1 MQEVKREL
9 RKQLIARRKAMSEAE
24 KIQADESIFAQIKP
38 FLEKASA
45 VLTYVSTEIEVD
57 TRRIMEFCFERGIPV
72 AVPVSGDTEL
82 SFYEIRS
89 FSELSEGRFGIL
101 EPANRSETFSAD
113 SDALCIVP
121 ALCADGNGARLG
133 YGRGYYDRFLSRFN
147 GKSIILCYSDFKM
160 SVPTEPHDK
169 RCAMTIFDI

>member
-1 MQEVKREL
+1 MQEVKRAL
-9 RKQLIARRKAMSEAE
+9 RKQLIARRKAMNTEE
-24 KIQADESIFAQIKP
+24 KSFADESIFAQIKP

-57 TRRIMEFCFERGIPV
+57 TRRVIDFCFERGIPV

-101 EPANRSETFSAD
+101 EPVNRSEVFSAD
-113 SDALCIVP
+113 NGALCIVP
-121 ALCADGNGARLG
+121 ALCADGSGARLG
-133 YGRGYYDRFLSRFN
+133 YGRGYYDRFLSRFD
-147 GKSIILCYSDFKM
+147 GKSIILCYRDFKM
-160 SVPTEPHDK
+160 SVPTESHDK
-169 RCAMTIFDI
+169 RCDMTIFDI

>member
-9 RKQLIARRKAMSEAE
+9 RKQLIARRKAMSAAA
-24 KIQADESIFAQIKP
+24 KSYADESIFVQIKP
-38 FLEKASA
+38 FLEKAKA

-101 EPANRSETFSAD
+101 EPVNRSEVFSAD
-113 SDALCIVP
+113 SGTLCVVP
-121 ALCADGNGARLG
+121 ALCADGSGARLG

-160 SVPTEPHDK
+160 NVPTEPHDL
-169 RCAMTIFDI
+169 RCDMTIFDI